1 MAKLR
6 DENGTIVI
14 DSAEANADIANL
26 NKAKQSLEAAKKK
39 ILDEKK
45 KLPAV
50 WQGGAYD
57 TFVEKSDA
65 LVKSIND
72 MIASIQAATKDIS
85 DTVAKY
91 EEVEKRIVA
100 ALQSSPTSPTGGN
113 WI

>member
-6 DENGTIVI
+6 DEKGTIVI
-14 DSAEANADIANL
+14 DSTEANADIANL
-26 NKAKQSLEAAKKK
+26 NKARQSLEAAKKR

-45 KLPAV
+45 RLSPV
-50 WQGGAYD
+50 WQGSAYD
-57 TFVEKSDA
+57 TYIEKSDA

-72 MIASIQAATKDIS
+72 MIASIQAAIKDIA

-91 EEVEKRIVA
+91 EEVEKRVVA
-100 ALQSSPTSPTGGN
+100 TLQSSPTGGN